1 MVEFKLDL
9 KSGVPFH
16 RQIVDQ
22 IRYGIASDR
31 LMPGEQ
37 LPTVRA
43 LAVHLQVNPNTV
55 RKAYSELEILGILDT
70 QQGTGTFVSH
80 QQVEIGEDEKEEEDL
95 HTPGLIMNHKAA
107 DEIGSIEDH
116 PMSMIS
122 EIDAQA
128 KKDLDLIN
136 ELCVKELIVLKILDK
151 KSLEQTERGVIEFH
165 YLY

>member
-55 RKAYSELEILGILDT
+55 RKGYSELEILGILDT

-80 QQVEIGEDEKEEEDL
+80 RQVEIGQAEKQGMLRQICDEL
-95 HTPGLIMNHKAA
+95 VARGNQYGFTVR
-107 DEIGSIEDH
+107 EIVTH
-116 PMSMIS
+116 M
-122 EIDAQA
+122 QRR
-128 KKDLDLIN
+128 
-136 ELCVKELIVLKILDK
+136 
-151 KSLEQTERGVIEFH
+151 LENG
-165 YLY
+165 

>member
-37 LPTVRA
+37 LPTVRE
-43 LAVHLQVNPNTV
+43 LAVHLQINPNTV
-55 RKAYSELEILGILDT
+55 RKGYSELEILGILDT

-80 QQVEIGEDEKEEEDL
+80 RQVEIGEDEKERML
-95 HTPGLIMNHKAA
+95 RQIC
-107 DEIGSIEDH
+107 DELVARGN
-116 PMSMIS
+116 
-122 EIDAQA
+122 QYGFT
-128 KKDLDLIN
+128 
-136 ELCVKELIVLKILDK
+136 VKVIVTHMQRR
-151 KSLEQTERGVIEFH
+151 LENG
-165 YLY
+165 

>member
-37 LPTVRA
+37 LPTVRE
-43 LAVHLQVNPNTV
+43 LAVNLQINPNTV

-70 QQGTGTFVSH
+70 QQGTGTFVSN
-80 QQVEIGEDEKEEEDL
+80 QQVEISADEKQR
-95 HTPGLIMNHKAA
+95 M
-107 DEIGSIEDH
+107 
-116 PMSMIS
+116 
-122 EIDAQA
+122 
-128 KKDLDLIN
+128 
-136 ELCVKELIVLKILDK
+136 
-151 KSLEQTERGVIEFH
+151 LEQICDELVARGHQYGLTLKEIVTNMESR
-165 YLY
+165 LENG

>member
-37 LPTVRA
+37 LPTVREM
-43 LAVHLQVNPNTV
+43 AVNLQINPNTV

-70 QQGTGTFVSH
+70 QQGTGTFVSD
-80 QQVEIGEDEKEEEDL
+80 QQVEIGEAEKQRMLGQICDELVARGHQYGFTLKEIVIHLNRRLEN
-95 HTPGLIMNHKAA
+95 GQN
-107 DEIGSIEDH
+107 
-116 PMSMIS
+116 
-122 EIDAQA
+122 
-128 KKDLDLIN
+128 KKN
-136 ELCVKELIVLKILDK
+136 
-151 KSLEQTERGVIEFH
+151 Q
-165 YLY
+165 

>member
-1 MVEFKLDL
+1 MIEFKLDL

-37 LPTVRA
+37 LPTVRE
-43 LAVHLQVNPNTV
+43 LAVHLSVNPNTV

-80 QQVEIGEDEKEEEDL
+80 QQVEIGPDEKERML
-95 HTPGLIMNHKAA
+95 RQIC
-107 DEIGSIEDH
+107 DELVARGNQYGFTLK
-116 PMSMIS
+116 
-122 EIDAQA
+122 EIVTHMQRR
-128 KKDLDLIN
+128 
-136 ELCVKELIVLKILDK
+136 
-151 KSLEQTERGVIEFH
+151 LENG
-165 YLY
+165 

>member
-1 MVEFKLDL
+1 MIEFKLDL

-37 LPTVRA
+37 LPTVRE
-43 LAVHLQVNPNTV
+43 LAVHLSVNPNTV

-80 QQVEIGEDEKEEEDL
+80 RQVEIGEAEKERML
-95 HTPGLIMNHKAA
+95 RQIC
-107 DEIGSIEDH
+107 DELVARGNQYGFTLR
-116 PMSMIS
+116 
-122 EIDAQA
+122 EIVTHMQRR
-128 KKDLDLIN
+128 
-136 ELCVKELIVLKILDK
+136 
-151 KSLEQTERGVIEFH
+151 LENG
-165 YLY
+165 

>member
-37 LPTVRA
+37 LPTVRE

-70 QQGTGTFVSH
+70 QQGTGTFVSD
-80 QQVEIGEDEKEEEDL
+80 QQVEIGPDEKQRML
-95 HTPGLIMNHKAA
+95 RQIC
-107 DEIGSIEDH
+107 DELVARGNQYGFTLK
-116 PMSMIS
+116 
-122 EIDAQA
+122 EIVTHM
-128 KKDLDLIN
+128 
-136 ELCVKELIVLKILDK
+136 ERR
-151 KSLEQTERGVIEFH
+151 LENG
-165 YLY
+165 

>member
-37 LPTVRA
+37 LPTVRE

-80 QQVEIGEDEKEEEDL
+80 REVEIGEAEKQRMLQQICDEL
-95 HTPGLIMNHKAA
+95 VARGNQYGFTAT
-107 DEIGSIEDH
+107 EILTH
-116 PMSMIS
+116 M
-122 EIDAQA
+122 QRR
-128 KKDLDLIN
+128 
-136 ELCVKELIVLKILDK
+136 
-151 KSLEQTERGVIEFH
+151 LENG
-165 YLY
+165 

>member
-37 LPTVRA
+37 LPTVRE

-80 QQVEIGEDEKEEEDL
+80 QQVEIGADEKKRML
-95 HTPGLIMNHKAA
+95 RQIC
-107 DEIGSIEDH
+107 DELVARGSQYGFTVR
-116 PMSMIS
+116 
-122 EIDAQA
+122 EIITHMQRR
-128 KKDLDLIN
+128 
-136 ELCVKELIVLKILDK
+136 
-151 KSLEQTERGVIEFH
+151 LENG
-165 YLY
+165 

>member
-37 LPTVRA
+37 LPTVRE
-43 LAVHLQVNPNTV
+43 LAVHLQINPNTV

-70 QQGTGTFVSH
+70 QQGTGTFVGH
-80 QQVEIGEDEKEEEDL
+80 RQVEIGEDEKQRML
-95 HTPGLIMNHKAA
+95 RQIC
-107 DEIGSIEDH
+107 DELVARGNQYGFTVR
-116 PMSMIS
+116 
-122 EIDAQA
+122 EIITHMQRR
-128 KKDLDLIN
+128 
-136 ELCVKELIVLKILDK
+136 
-151 KSLEQTERGVIEFH
+151 LEND
-165 YLY
+165 

>member
-1 MVEFKLDL
+1 MIEFKLDL

-37 LPTVRA
+37 LPTVRE
-43 LAVHLQVNPNTV
+43 LAVHLSVNPNTV

-80 QQVEIGEDEKEEEDL
+80 RQVEIGPDEKERML
-95 HTPGLIMNHKAA
+95 RQIC
-107 DEIGSIEDH
+107 DELVARGNQYGFTLK
-116 PMSMIS
+116 
-122 EIDAQA
+122 EIVTHMQRR
-128 KKDLDLIN
+128 
-136 ELCVKELIVLKILDK
+136 
-151 KSLEQTERGVIEFH
+151 LENG
-165 YLY
+165 

>member
-1 MVEFKLDL
+1 MVAFKLDL
-9 KSGVPFH
+9 KGGVPFH

-80 QQVEIGEDEKEEEDL
+80 RQVEIGEAEKQRMLRQICDEL
-95 HTPGLIMNHKAA
+95 VARGNQYGFTLR
-107 DEIGSIEDH
+107 EIVEHLNRRRENG
-116 PMSMIS
+116 
-122 EIDAQA
+122 
-128 KKDLDLIN
+128 
-136 ELCVKELIVLKILDK
+136 
-151 KSLEQTERGVIEFH
+151 
-165 YLY
+165 

>member
-37 LPTVRA
+37 LPTVREM
-43 LAVHLQVNPNTV
+43 AVNLQVNPNTV

-70 QQGTGTFVSH
+70 QQGTGTFVSD
-80 QQVEIGEDEKEEEDL
+80 QQVEIGEAEKQRMLGQICDELVARGHQYGFTLKE
-95 HTPGLIMNHKAA
+95 
-107 DEIGSIEDH
+107 
-116 PMSMIS
+116 
-122 EIDAQA
+122 
-128 KKDLDLIN
+128 
-136 ELCVKELIVLKILDK
+136 IVTHLNRR
-151 KSLEQTERGVIEFH
+151 LENGQNTKNP
-165 YLY
+165 